1 MRTLLVCLLY
11 ASPVLALPDAPVPKI
26 AAMPAG
32 FVAAPK
38 PLARQSWLSRPETL
52 AAFQGLAALA
62 DGITTHQY
70 ISRGY
75 VEVDPLTKPLIG
87 LHPSYARMIPLGIA
101 EVAGSYVLA
110 RKWPRL
116 RWLQIGLTAAH
127 AGCAGHNLTLH

>member
-1 MRTLLVCLLY
+1 MKTILVCLLY
-11 ASPVLALPDAPVPKI
+11 ASPVLALPDSPVPKI
-26 AAMPAG
+26 DAIHAG

-52 AAFQGLAALA
+52 AAFQGLAAIA
-62 DGITTHQY
+62 DGITTA
-70 ISRGY
+70 RMPRKY
-75 VEVDPLTKPLIG
+75 VELDPLTRPLIG

-110 RKWPRL
+110 RKWSRL

-127 AGCAGHNLTLH
+127 AGCAGHNLTLK